1 MARIIERTYEETE
14 ERNSNRPWQ
23 VFTPLRSKKYTRKGE
38 GEMAKTKE
46 VFSNEQPN
54 DPADFSSY
62 RIFTPAQGMKSVGGL
77 KTDKKKGD
85 NQSKKKE

>member
-14 ERNSNRPWQ
+14 ERNRNRPWQ

-38 GEMAKTKE
+38 GQMAKKKE

-85 NQSKKKE
+85 NQSKKKK

>member
-1 MARIIERTYEETE
+1 
-14 ERNSNRPWQ
+14 
-23 VFTPLRSKKYTRKGE
+23 
-38 GEMAKTKE
+38 MAKMHE
-46 VFSNEQPN
+46 VFSNEQPK

-85 NQSKKKE
+85 DQNKKKK